1 MTRFFLAAVLVVA
14 GFAGPSVAAPPTP
27 AGTLRAAAGV
37 VNDFTA
43 LPLTR
48 IPAVLLADA
57 EAVAVFPNVV
67 KAGFVVGGR
76 HGHGVVL
83 CRGDDGRWG
92 EPTFVRLTGGGV
104 GLQAGIEAADVILVF
119 KKRGG
124 LDRVLSG
131 KRSLALGGDAAIAAG
146 PVGRQAAAA
155 TDARLR
161 AEIFSYSRVRGLFAG
176 VSLDGSV
183 IAHDAEANRTYARDG
198 GAGAS
203 LASNDLRNRLA
214 EAAAPDLPPRDTSLP
229 PRRP

>member
-1 MTRFFLAAVLVVA
+1 MTRYRLATVLVLAAGASPTVA
-14 GFAGPSVAAPPTP
+14 FPPAP
-27 AGTLRAAAGV
+27 ADTLRAAAGV

-43 LPLTR
+43 LPLTC
-48 IPAVLLADA
+48 IPPALLADA

-83 CRGDDGRWG
+83 CRGDDGKWG
-92 EPTFVRLTGGGV
+92 EPTFVRLSGGGV
-104 GLQAGIEAADVILVF
+104 GLQAGIEAADMVLVF

-124 LDRVLSG
+124 LVRVLTG
-131 KRSLALGGDAAIAAG
+131 KRSLALGGDAAVAAG
-146 PVGRQAAAA
+146 PVGRHATAA

-161 AEIFSYSRVRGLFAG
+161 AEIYSYSRARGLFAG

-183 IAHDAEANRTYARDG
+183 IAYDGDANRSYDRGPEAR
-198 GAGAS
+198 AVRA
-203 LASNDLRNRLA
+203 LADLKNRLA
-214 EAAAPDLPPRDTSLP
+214 EAAAPDLPPRDPMPL